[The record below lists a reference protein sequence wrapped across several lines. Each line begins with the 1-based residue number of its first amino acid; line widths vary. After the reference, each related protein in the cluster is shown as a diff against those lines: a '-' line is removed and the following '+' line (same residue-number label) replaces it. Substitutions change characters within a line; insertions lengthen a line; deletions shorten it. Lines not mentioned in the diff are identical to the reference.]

1 MRVIEK
7 VTEEA
12 MDDII
17 FTRKP
22 RGWFYRRASFR
33 RYIGVDNSADC
44 AWTEAFRTRRQ
55 CLRWL
60 RDPDLD
66 AEDCGA
72 LGYGKN

>member
-1 MRVIEK
+1 MSNTKALRLRFVGAIE
-7 VTEEA
+7 
-12 MDDII
+12 
-17 FTRKP
+17 
-22 RGWFYRRASFR
+22 GYYRM
-33 RYIGVDNSADC
+33 YYVGVDNDSGE

-60 RDPDLD
+60 RGLE